1 MAGSSSAINELV
13 TSFANIQVSRYACGA
28 AMTFMF
34 YDYFL
39 TLSDVSPPYELSPS
53 VHPST
58 AGDRV
63 CMGWL
68 AENVRRKAHVPMGKL
83 DSLPLTLADT
93 LKEQIRDHAVDYT
106 RQLPSC
112 WVATSTL

>member
-1 MAGSSSAINELV
+1 MADSSSAINELV
-13 TSFANIQVSRYACGA
+13 TSFANIQISRYACGA

-39 TLSDVSPPYELSPS
+39 TLSDVSPSYELSPS

-58 AGDRV
+58 GDRV
-63 CMGWL
+63 CMGRL
-68 AENVRRKAHVPMGKL
+68 RENVRRKAHVLMGKL

-112 WVATSTL
+112 WVETSTL